1 MDEYPNRERQDADH
15 AEVQRAQSASHA
27 GAASSGDP
35 STSETET
42 APHRLMV
49 VVGANLRAESADR
62 PLAYRLI
69 REIEA
74 WIERHRAVL
83 SVEIQPEVCTDLWYL
98 HHDALRRLPTVCL
111 GGPRVNLLSAY
122 LARHLVEADRDAE
135 VLLQID
141 PDFTDLQAC
150 LWGADH
156 ALTAHGLDLFVE
168 RYLDGYLR
176 AVATQIEP

>member
-1 MDEYPNRERQDADH
+1 MDDYPNRERQDADH
-15 AEVQRAQSASHA
+15 VEVPSARPAGHAEDASPSASTGSDTQA
-27 GAASSGDP
+27 
-35 STSETET
+35 

-49 VVGANLRAESADR
+49 VVGADLRAESADR

-98 HHDALRRLPTVCL
+98 HHDELRRLPTVCL

-150 LWGADH
+150 LWGSDH
-156 ALTAHGLDLFVE
+156 TLTAHGLDLFVQQ
-168 RYLDGYLR
+168 YLDGYLR